1 MKKIIKNRV
10 FLILI
15 VLILVVVSICLACKS
30 ANEKGSALEITISFI
45 GILSGLIGIVSIFIN
60 FQVLTEVKNIEEQ
73 RSKTLSKIK
82 SEIFFRDDI
91 TEAQKAI
98 NELLTKSTKKEL
110 LQDDTLNMLNIVIKV
125 CQNPLIK
132 EKTDPRHVRY
142 SILYVVMK
150 MLKEIIRFSHSPKLS
165 EQVDQQISSDLTADF
180 KLKLTDLN
188 NILEEY
194 LAINISDTIIKD

>member
-1 MKKIIKNRV
+1 M
-10 FLILI
+10 
-15 VLILVVVSICLACKS
+15 CLSYIPDKFPFGVES
-30 ANEKGSALEITISFI
+30 TISFI
-45 GILSGLIGIVSIFIN
+45 GTLSGLIGIVSIFIN

-98 NELLTKSTKKEL
+98 NELLKKSTKKEL

-142 SILYVVMK
+142 SILCVVMK